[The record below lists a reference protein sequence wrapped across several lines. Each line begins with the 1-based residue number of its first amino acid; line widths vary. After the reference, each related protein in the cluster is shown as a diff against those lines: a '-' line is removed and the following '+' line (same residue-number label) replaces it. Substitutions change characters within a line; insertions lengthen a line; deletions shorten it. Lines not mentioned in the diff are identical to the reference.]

1 MAVADVKTYLEDLW
15 RLISKLLNS
24 KEGNESQEVILKMET
39 ILEEIKN
46 LPEYDKMV
54 DFVESIEKLIEIYKN
69 ETDNVESLMKMLSI
83 VSDEL
88 RGIRYKFN
96 LFSDPGEY
104 SYWE

>member
-54 DFVESIEKLIEIYKN
+54 DFVESIEKLIGIYKN

-104 SYWE
+104 IYWE